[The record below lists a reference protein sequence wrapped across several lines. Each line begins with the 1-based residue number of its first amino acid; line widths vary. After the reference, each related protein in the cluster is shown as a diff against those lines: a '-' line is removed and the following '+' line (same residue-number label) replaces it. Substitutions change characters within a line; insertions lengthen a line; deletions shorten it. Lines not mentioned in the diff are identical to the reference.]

1 MSRLPW
7 SLLSALLLAAAC
19 NHAPAP
25 APAADAP
32 PPDTASLPFETL
44 VQRSIPGQSG
54 PARREVVRDQA
65 AWQAAWTA
73 LREGSDLPAEPPV
86 VDFAR
91 QMVIVAA
98 MELQSC
104 VSRVTIQSV
113 TRTAGLLV
121 VDVLEAPPAPN
132 CVCIT
137 SERPIHVI
145 RLERVDL
152 PEKFGVEQGV
162 TIC

>member
-1 MSRLPW
+1 MSRLPL
-7 SLLSALLLAAAC
+7 SLLAALLLAAC

-25 APAADAP
+25 ANAP
-32 PPDTASLPFETL
+32 PEDAAAGLPFETL

-73 LREGSDLPAEPPV
+73 LREGSDLPAEPPA

-91 QMVIVAA
+91 QMVILAA
-98 MELQSC
+98 MEMQSC

-113 TRTAGLLV
+113 TRTAGALV
-121 VDVLEAPPAPN
+121 VDVLEAPPAPT

-137 SERPIHVI
+137 SERPIHII

-152 PEKFGVEQGV
+152 PERFEVEQGV
-162 TIC
+162 TSC